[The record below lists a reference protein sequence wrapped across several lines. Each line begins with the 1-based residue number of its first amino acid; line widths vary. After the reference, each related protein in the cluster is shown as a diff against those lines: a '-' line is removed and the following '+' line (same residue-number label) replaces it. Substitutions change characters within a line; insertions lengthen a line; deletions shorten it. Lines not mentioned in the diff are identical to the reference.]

1 MIKNFFKGLLFGA
14 AAGTV
19 GGLLFAPRSGNETRK
34 KLIEELEEATT
45 LTNDLNNCLDH
56 FKSALIETKETAES
70 VIPAFQE
77 AIKKDIEDFK
87 FQAEPRIAQINEQ
100 VEKLTADLPEYPDQI
115 Q

>member
-19 GGLLFAPRSGNETRK
+19 GGLLLAPRSGNETRK

-45 LTNDLNNCLDH
+45 LTNDLNNSLNH

-77 AIKKDIEDFK
+77 AIEDFK
-87 FQAEPRIAQINEQ
+87 FQAEPRITQINEQ
-100 VEKLTADLPEYPDQI
+100 VEKLKADLPEYPEQI
-115 Q
+115 